1 MSKKVS
7 VPRHPGV
14 FVTESSKRMW
24 HEKPDKVYWLA
35 FMRDGKVQWERCG
48 WASEGWTSDGAT
60 RRRHEILV
68 KERAGE
74 YRTKKQLQQECL
86 TLDEF
91 MQKHYLP
98 WGQSNKKHPR
108 DDASRYEN
116 WLKPRLGGKPLT
128 DISVLDV
135 ERLKRD
141 IKVAGRADAT
151 VRHVLGLLRNIFN
164 MAVEWKVYDG
174 QNPVKAVRFP
184 RSDNSR
190 QRFLSVEESELLLGE
205 LYTHSRQVGNMAT
218 LALYGGLRLGE
229 IVNLKWGH
237 IDVSNRLVHVVDT
250 KNNESRTVRM
260 TEPIKQVFEEL
271 SDGSPDD
278 FIFQTN
284 KKTPVVF
291 ISKTFARCVDKLG
304 LNAGITDP
312 RRKACF
318 HTLRHTWASWAAMA
332 GTPLAVLGKCL
343 GHRTLQ
349 MTQRY
354 SHLSAESALSAF
366 DAVER
371 FAHPSESKKDV
382 MTHAV

>member
-1 MSKKVS
+1 
-7 VPRHPGV
+7 
-14 FVTESSKRMW
+14 MW
-24 HEKPDKVYWLA
+24 HGKPDKVYWLA

-74 YRTKKQLQQECL
+74 YRTKKQLQQEVI

-91 MQKHYLP
+91 MRQHYLP
-98 WGQSNKKHPR
+98 WGQNNKKHPK
-108 DDASRYEN
+108 DDASRYRN
-116 WLKPRLGGKPLT
+116 WLKPRLGGKALKE
-128 DISVLDV
+128 ISPLDV

-141 IKVAGRADAT
+141 MKQAERSDAT

-174 QNPVKAVRFP
+174 SNPVKTVRFP

-190 QRFLSVEESELLLGE
+190 QRFLSVEESRLLLKE
-205 LYTHSRQVGNMAT
+205 LCAHSPQVGNMAT

-229 IVNLKWGH
+229 IVRLKWGH
-237 IDVSNRLVHVVDT
+237 IDVSNRLIHVVDT
-250 KNNESRTVRM
+250 KNNESRPVRM
-260 TEPIKQVFEEL
+260 TEPIRRLFEGL
-271 SDGSPDD
+271 SGGSPDD

-284 KKTPVVF
+284 RKTPVVF
-291 ISKTFARCVDKLG
+291 ISKTFTRCVEKLG
-304 LNAGITDP
+304 FNAGITDA
-312 RRKACF
+312 RRKVCF

-354 SHLSAESALSAF
+354 SHLSAESALSVF
-366 DAVER
+366 DAVEQ
-371 FAHPSESKKDV
+371 FARPSESEKDV
-382 MTHAV
+382 MGDAV